1 MEPYLMVRG
10 TMDGTDAGVIVSEGA
25 PITLP
30 PGIRRLEVDL
40 PARRRTR
47 AGASAQ
53 ECVAFAAYREIG
65 DGIELLKPED
75 PMAEQV
81 LVPGDP
87 ESISRASER
96 TARWYEAMSALLIT
110 LNIIVNVPIVFLL
123 LSLLIR

>member
-1 MEPYLMVRG
+1 M
-10 TMDGTDAGVIVSEGA
+10 
-25 PITLP
+25 
-30 PGIRRLEVDL
+30 
-40 PARRRTR
+40 
-47 AGASAQ
+47 
-53 ECVAFAAYREIG
+53 AFAAYREVG

-96 TARWYEAMSALLIT
+96 TARWYEGISAVLIT
-110 LNIIVNVPIVFLL
+110 LNVIVNVPLVFLL

>member
-1 MEPYLMVRG
+1 M
-10 TMDGTDAGVIVSEGA
+10 
-25 PITLP
+25 
-30 PGIRRLEVDL
+30 
-40 PARRRTR
+40 
-47 AGASAQ
+47 
-53 ECVAFAAYREIG
+53 AFAAYREVG

-96 TARWYEAMSALLIT
+96 TARWYEIVSGLLIT